1 MESRRKTGATTWQQA
16 PPPHSART
24 KEQRVPPPG
33 PVVWLSFRP
42 ATSEGPGLGGRRPLR
57 AGPLFSRRKAAS
69 CPPAASTINPP
80 ADSASA
86 AMAHKETETRS
97 PLHPS
102 RASRIRAYTPPPR
115 REAGLRTRP
124 PRWSR
129 ANGRALPR
137 AASLPPRREAC
148 HAHTLF
154 PDPTSGSRLRP
165 PLDHTSA

>member
-1 MESRRKTGATTWQQA
+1 MESRRKSGATTWQQA

-33 PVVWLSFRP
+33 PVRLSFRP

-57 AGPLFSRRKAAS
+57 AGPLFSHRKTAS
-69 CPPAASTINPP
+69 GPPAASTINPP

-86 AMAHKETETRS
+86 AVAHKGTETRS

-102 RASRIRAYTPPPR
+102 GASRNRAHRPPPR

-129 ANGRALPR
+129 ANGRAPPR

-148 HAHTLF
+148 HARTLF
-154 PDPTSGSRLRP
+154 PDPTSGPRPRP
-165 PLDHTSA
+165 PLDNTPA